1 MSKDLS
7 KLKDDLYQQ
16 TKIQRKRAWGEKDY
30 KKCIKL
36 REKEKETYEKWR
48 LLNGIIK
55 ANEKEG
61 KENEVE

>member
-1 MSKDLS
+1 MSKELN

-30 KKCIKL
+30 KKCTEL
-36 REKEKETYEKWR
+36 RKKEQESYEKWR
-48 LLNGIIK
+48 LLSGIIK

-61 KENEVE
+61 KENEDK